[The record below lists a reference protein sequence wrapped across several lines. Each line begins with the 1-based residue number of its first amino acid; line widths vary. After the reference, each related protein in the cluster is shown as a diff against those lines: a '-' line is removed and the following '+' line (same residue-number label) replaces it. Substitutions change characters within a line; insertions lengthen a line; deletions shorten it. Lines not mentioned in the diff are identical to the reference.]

1 MCVWFLSASSKVRY
15 CASSC
20 EYVKSWEVWLL
31 GLLVLWQLTCSVSPL
46 NGPSDSEKLESRPLS
61 TEDRLVPTTILR
73 IEGAFCTFELIAGI
87 GTFRD
92 TPEALEA
99 RPSDET
105 TRLTTRPFPVE
116 GATGGLGACLLD
128 EDGLKAEV
136 ETGLLKLKLKIKCL

>member
-1 MCVWFLSASSKVRY
+1 M
-15 CASSC
+15 
-20 EYVKSWEVWLL
+20 
-31 GLLVLWQLTCSVSPL
+31 
-46 NGPSDSEKLESRPLS
+46 
-61 TEDRLVPTTILR
+61 
-73 IEGAFCTFELIAGI
+73 

-136 ETGLLKLKLKIKCL
+136 ETGLLKLKLKIKYLGILVSGCQFANFVFLGQPCLMNLMC

>member
-1 MCVWFLSASSKVRY
+1 M
-15 CASSC
+15 
-20 EYVKSWEVWLL
+20 
-31 GLLVLWQLTCSVSPL
+31 
-46 NGPSDSEKLESRPLS
+46 
-61 TEDRLVPTTILR
+61 
-73 IEGAFCTFELIAGI
+73 

-105 TRLTTRPFPVE
+105 TRLTTRPFPVD

-136 ETGLLKLKLKIKCL
+136 ETGLLKLKLKVKCLNIIFSRFQFDNCLFLDQQFWL

>member
-1 MCVWFLSASSKVRY
+1 M
-15 CASSC
+15 
-20 EYVKSWEVWLL
+20 
-31 GLLVLWQLTCSVSPL
+31 
-46 NGPSDSEKLESRPLS
+46 
-61 TEDRLVPTTILR
+61 
-73 IEGAFCTFELIAGI
+73 

-105 TRLTTRPFPVE
+105 TRLTTRPFPVD

-136 ETGLLKLKLKIKCL
+136 ETGLLKLKIKCLSILVSRCQFDNCVFLGQPRFTVLMC

>member
-1 MCVWFLSASSKVRY
+1 M
-15 CASSC
+15 
-20 EYVKSWEVWLL
+20 
-31 GLLVLWQLTCSVSPL
+31 
-46 NGPSDSEKLESRPLS
+46 
-61 TEDRLVPTTILR
+61 PTTILR

-136 ETGLLKLKLKIKCL
+136 ETGLLWCLGIFSGGPCCWTPLGGLELSSVTSPSDMDTLGPAEGDNRVVRDPLSKTGAGLVGLGGN

>member
-1 MCVWFLSASSKVRY
+1 MKKWLDSR
-15 CASSC
+15 
-20 EYVKSWEVWLL
+20 VKDNL
-31 GLLVLWQLTCSVSPL
+31 GLTCSASPL

-73 IEGAFCTFELIAGI
+73 IEGAFCTFELIAWGM

-105 TRLTTRPFPVE
+105 TRLTTRPFPVD

-136 ETGLLKLKLKIKCL
+136 ETGLLKLKLKVKYLCIIVSRWPIILMCYV